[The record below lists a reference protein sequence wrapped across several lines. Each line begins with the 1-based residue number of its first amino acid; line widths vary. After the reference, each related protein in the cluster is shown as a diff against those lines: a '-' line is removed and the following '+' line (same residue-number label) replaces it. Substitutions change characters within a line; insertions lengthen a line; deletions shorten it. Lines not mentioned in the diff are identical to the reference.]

1 MSKLTVHG
9 AKAASAAI
17 AKSDI
22 VVVPLFTNE
31 DLSTSGSEVNAAA
44 GDVLQRAIT
53 LGDADAK
60 LPGLPTLALLAALAQ
75 G

>member
-9 AKAASAAI
+9 AKAASTAT

-31 DLSTSGSEVNAAA
+31 DLSTSASEVNVAA
-44 GDVLQRAIT
+44 GDVLQRAINI
-53 LGDADAK
+53 GDADA
-60 LPGLPTLALLAALAQ
+60 
-75 G
+75 